1 MNEKKLLGEA
11 SEYNLDISD
20 FYNDLKQD
28 VLNVSYWFPKIEN
41 CGIKVPQTFI
51 KEIPVELFSH
61 LFLDHPEEDIDYI
74 YNWVKN
80 ELMPSIP
87 DDLRGLIFIK
97 NGAFSNKFDFSTC
110 SIRCN
115 PLEITRS
122 IAEINYASLMFDT
135 GGNTEIVI
143 RERIPFDERITPT
156 IYHGMPLRNEYRVFY
171 DFDNRKALYIANY
184 WDWDYCHEL
193 ICKKEK
199 DKNVYEKI
207 YSKLHEEHER
217 LEDKHLC
224 SVSAALSRIED
235 LSGIWSVD
243 FILEENRVWLIDM
256 ALGECS
262 AYYEPSLIKTA
273 NV

>member
-11 SEYNLDISD
+11 SECSLDISD

-51 KEIPVELFSH
+51 KEIPVELFTH

-80 ELMPSIP
+80 DLIPSIP
-87 DDLRGLIFIK
+87 EELHGLIFIK
-97 NGAFSNKFDFSTC
+97 NGTFSNKFDFSTC
-110 SIRCN
+110 CIRCN

-143 RERIPFDERITPT
+143 RERIPYDNQKTMT
-156 IYHGMPLRNEYRVFY
+156 IYNGMPLRNEYRAFY
-171 DFDNRKALYIANY
+171 DFDNHKALYITDY
-184 WDWDYCHEL
+184 WEWSYCHDA
-193 ICKKEK
+193 ISCNAT
-199 DKNVYEKI
+199 DKLVYEKAYNDLHTHYLI
-207 YSKLHEEHER
+207 NHEQVLKLVEEHMK
-217 LEDKHLC
+217 D
-224 SVSAALSRIED
+224 VN
-235 LSGIWSVD
+235 LSGIWSID
-243 FILEENRVWLIDM
+243 LLEDKNKELWLIDM
-256 ALGECS
+256 AIGHRS
-262 AYYEPSLIKTA
+262 AYWDPKKAGIK
-273 NV
+273 

>member
-1 MNEKKLLGEA
+1 MNE
-11 SEYNLDISD
+11 Y
-20 FYNDLKQD
+20 YNDLKQD
-28 VLNVSYWFPKIEN
+28 VHNVSYWFPKVAN
-41 CGIKVPQTFI
+41 CGIKVPKTFV
-51 KEIPVELFSH
+51 KEIPVELFGH
-61 LFLDHPEEDIDYI
+61 LFIDHPKEDIDCI

-80 ELMPSIP
+80 ELIPSIP
-87 DDLRGLIFIK
+87 NELRGLIFIK

-115 PLEITRS
+115 PLEIARS

-184 WDWDYCHEL
+184 WDWNYCHDA
-193 ICKKEK
+193 ISHNVT
-199 DKNVYEKI
+199 DKIVYEKV
-207 YSKLHEEHER
+207 YNRLAEHYVQNREKVMAMVEEHMKDVE
-217 LEDKHLC
+217 
-224 SVSAALSRIED
+224 

-243 FILEENRVWLIDM
+243 ILEDECHDFWLIDM
-256 ALGECS
+256 ALGHRS
-262 AYYEPSLIKTA
+262 AYWNPEKVGVQ
-273 NV
+273 NG